1 MEKVSVNKS
10 IKGMALTTAAVAA
23 AVLPFMHTNA
33 ASADDSAKGWRSKTV
48 DEVRTTVKDAGRVYV
63 VQSGDTLSTI
73 AAATDRSVDDI
84 AKQND
89 ITNANMIE
97 VGQKLDLVSEAPA
110 TSVAASVA
118 PSEASLAPAA
128 SSVAPASSVASQASS
143 ASSEAPVATSA
154 ATSTAPVA
162 TVSPASADATLNALN
177 ALRASA
183 GLPQL
188 VWDDGL
194 AASATARAAS
204 MSQTGADQAHYS
216 GAVANEVVA
225 AGFGAGQDVIS
236 AWFNETNMTG
246 VPNGHH
252 DWEMNGSFT
261 RVGFGYVNGW
271 IVGHAE

>member
-63 VQSGDTLSTI
+63 VQSGDTLSTS

-89 ITNANMIE
+89 IKNANMVE
-97 VGQKLDLVSEAPA
+97 VGQKLDLVSEASA
-110 TSVAASVA
+110 TSIA
-118 PSEASLAPAA
+118 ASLAPAA

-143 ASSEAPVATSA
+143 ASSESPVATSA
-154 ATSTAPVA
+154 ATSTVPVA
-162 TVSPASADATLNALN
+162 TVSPAIADATLNALN

-183 GLPQL
+183 GLKQL

-194 AASATARAAS
+194 AASATARATS
-204 MSQTGADQAHYS
+204 MSQTGVDQAHYS

-236 AWFNETNMTG
+236 AWFNETNMAG

>member
-73 AAATDRSVDDI
+73 AAATDRSLDDI

-110 TSVAASVA
+110 TSVAASVV

-143 ASSEAPVATSA
+143 ASSEASVATSA

-204 MSQTGADQAHYS
+204 MSQTGVDQAHYS

-225 AGFGAGQDVIS
+225 AGFGAGQAVIS

>member
-97 VGQKLDLVSEAPA
+97 VGQKLDLVSEAP
-110 TSVAASVA
+110 
-118 PSEASLAPAA
+118 
-128 SSVAPASSVASQASS
+128 
-143 ASSEAPVATSA
+143 VATSA

-204 MSQTGADQAHYS
+204 MSQTGVDQAHYS

>member
-1 MEKVSVNKS
+1 MRLQQLSCHLCTQIPRQLK
-10 IKGMALTTAAVAA
+10 IQL
-23 AVLPFMHTNA
+23 
-33 ASADDSAKGWRSKTV
+33 RV

-110 TSVAASVA
+110 ISVAESVV

-204 MSQTGADQAHYS
+204 MSQTGVD
-216 GAVANEVVA
+216 
-225 AGFGAGQDVIS
+225 
-236 AWFNETNMTG
+236 
-246 VPNGHH
+246 
-252 DWEMNGSFT
+252 
-261 RVGFGYVNGW
+261 
-271 IVGHAE
+271 

>member
-1 MEKVSVNKS
+1 M
-10 IKGMALTTAAVAA
+10 
-23 AVLPFMHTNA
+23 
-33 ASADDSAKGWRSKTV
+33 
-48 DEVRTTVKDAGRVYV
+48 
-63 VQSGDTLSTI
+63 
-73 AAATDRSVDDI
+73 
-84 AKQND
+84 
-89 ITNANMIE
+89 
-97 VGQKLDLVSEAPA
+97 
-110 TSVAASVA
+110 
-118 PSEASLAPAA
+118 APAA

-204 MSQTGADQAHYS
+204 MSQTGVDQAHYS

>member
-1 MEKVSVNKS
+1 M
-10 IKGMALTTAAVAA
+10 
-23 AVLPFMHTNA
+23 
-33 ASADDSAKGWRSKTV
+33 
-48 DEVRTTVKDAGRVYV
+48 
-63 VQSGDTLSTI
+63 
-73 AAATDRSVDDI
+73 DDI

-118 PSEASLAPAA
+118 PSESSLAPAA

-204 MSQTGADQAHYS
+204 MSQTGVDQAHYS